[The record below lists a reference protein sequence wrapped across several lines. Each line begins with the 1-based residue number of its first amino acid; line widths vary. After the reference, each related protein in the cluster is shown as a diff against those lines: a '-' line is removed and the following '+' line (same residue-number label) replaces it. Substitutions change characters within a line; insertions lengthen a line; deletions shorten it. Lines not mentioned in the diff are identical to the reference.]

1 MSDRPAFSPTTRDD
15 ELRRRHLEIYG
26 HHPLRPM
33 EVHQLEPRLLSGR
46 QPLSELDARQLADRG
61 VTHVLDLRQEREWK
75 GAGRQGAAAVAAFAQ
90 LGVERLAL
98 PIADGEAPDPVTL
111 DLAVEFIEQATRSPT
126 AKGCVYVHCRAGIER
141 TGTILL
147 AYLAKRDGQSVTR
160 TLEALAGPERPYAPL
175 PWQVAAVRRW
185 LAGDAREEP

>member
-1 MSDRPAFSPTTRDD
+1 MTDRPASSPSLRDD
-15 ELRRRHLEIYG
+15 ELRRRHLEVYG

-46 QPLSELDARQLADRG
+46 QPLSELDARQLADHG

-75 GAGRQGAAAVAAFAQ
+75 GTGRQGAAAVAALAE

-98 PIADGEAPDPVTL
+98 PIADGEAPDPATL
-111 DLAVEFIEQATRSPT
+111 DLAVDFIARAIGEEDST
-126 AKGCVYVHCRAGIER
+126 GCVYVHCRAGIER

-147 AYLAKRDGQSVTR
+147 AYLARRDRQSVAR
-160 TLEALAGPERPYAPL
+160 TLESLTDPDRPYAPL
-175 PWQVAAVRRW
+175 PWQIDAVRRW
-185 LAGDAREEP
+185 VGDATAAEP